1 MEVQTFFDKAT
12 STLTYVVYDPKTK
25 DSILIDPVLDYLPG
39 ASKVSTE
46 SVEKAASFINE
57 NNLNLHL
64 IMETHAHADHLSG
77 APELKKKFSNAKT
90 AIGEKITMVQRT
102 FAKAFNLKDFKSD
115 GSQFDLLLKNGQ
127 TIEAGSI
134 KIKVIATPGHTPS
147 CSSYL
152 IENMVFTGDSLFM
165 PDFGTG
171 RCDFP
176 AGDAGVM
183 YDSIMKKLYKLPDT
197 TKVYVGHDYQ
207 PGGREL
213 KFQTTIGE
221 EKEKNIH
228 LKIDTTKEAYVEFRT
243 NRDKTLQAPNLLL
256 QSIQVNINGGLLP
269 PKEDN
274 GVSYLKIPI
283 NK

>member
-12 STLTYVVYDPKTK
+12 STLTYIVFDPKTK
-25 DSILIDPVLDYLPG
+25 DSILIDPVLDYNPG
-39 ASKVSTE
+39 SSKVSTE
-46 SVEKAASFINE
+46 SVEKAANFIKE
-57 NNLNLHL
+57 NNLKLHL

-77 APELKKKFSNAKT
+77 APELKKKFPNAKT
-90 AIGEKITMVQRT
+90 AISEKITLVQST
-102 FAKAFNLKDFKSD
+102 FANAFNFKGFKAD
-115 GSQFDLLLKNGQ
+115 GSQFDLLLRDGQ
-127 TIEAGSI
+127 IIEAGSI
-134 KIKVIATPGHTPS
+134 KIKIIATPGHTPACTS
-147 CSSYL
+147 FL
-152 IENMVFTGDSLFM
+152 IDDMIFTGDSLFM

-183 YDSIMKKLYKLPDT
+183 YDSIMNRLYNLPDS
-197 TKVYVGHDYQ
+197 TKVYTGHDYQ

-213 KFQTTIGE
+213 KFQSTIGE

-228 LKIDTTKEAYVEFRT
+228 LKKSTTREAFVEFRT
-243 NRDKTLQAPNLLL
+243 NRDKTMQAPNLLL
-256 QSIQVNINGGLLP
+256 QSIQVNINAGHFP

-283 NK
+283 K

>member
-46 SVEKAASFINE
+46 SVEKAANFINE
-57 NNLNLHL
+57 NHLKLHL

-77 APELKKKFSNAKT
+77 APELKKKYPNAKT
-90 AIGEKITMVQRT
+90 AIGEKITMVQKT
-102 FAKAFNLKDFKSD
+102 FAKAFNLKNFKSD
-115 GSQFDLLLKNGQ
+115 GSQFDLLLNDGQ
-127 TIEAGSI
+127 TIDAGSI

-152 IENMVFTGDSLFM
+152 IEDMLFTGDSIFM

-183 YDSIMKKLYKLPDT
+183 YDSIMNKLYKLPDS
-197 TKVYVGHDYQ
+197 TKVYIGHDYQ

-256 QSIQVNINGGLLP
+256 QSIQININGGHLP

-283 NK
+283 NR

>member
-1 MEVQTFFDKAT
+1 MKVQTYFDKAT
-12 STLTYVVYDPKTK
+12 YTLTYVVYDSKTK
-25 DSILIDPVLDYLPG
+25 DSVIIDPVLDYNPG
-39 ASKVSTE
+39 SSKTSTE
-46 SVEKAASFINE
+46 SVEKVSNFIKE
-57 NNLNLHL
+57 NDLKVHL

-77 APELKKKFSNAKT
+77 APELKKKFPNAKT
-90 AIGEKITMVQRT
+90 AIGEKITLVQSA
-102 FAKAFNLKDFKSD
+102 FSKAFNFKGFKND
-115 GSQFDLLLKNGQ
+115 GSQFDLLLKDGE
-127 TIEAGSI
+127 TISAGSI
-134 KIKVIATPGHTPS
+134 KIKTIATPGHTPA

-152 IENMVFTGDSLFM
+152 IEDMVFTGDSLFM

-183 YDSIMKKLYKLPDT
+183 YDSIMNKLYSLPDS
-197 TKVYVGHDYQ
+197 TKVYTGHDYQ

-213 KFQTTIGE
+213 KYQSTIGE

-228 LKIDTTKEAYVEFRT
+228 LKKGTAKETYVEFRT
-243 NRDKTLQAPNLLL
+243 NRDKTLEAPNLLL
-256 QSIQVNINGGLLP
+256 QSVQVNINAGHFP

-283 NK
+283 K